1 MFSLV
6 NKHEE
11 FFDYLVFNARNFH
24 KSVLLA
30 KEVLQDISTLER
42 NGREATKLEHAGNK
56 LTIDI
61 VTRMKKVFI
70 TPIDREDFYA
80 LTRRLDDCVDD
91 MKDVV
96 LSLRIYHA
104 NNTWSEPLKMVN
116 ILEKMSGEMIELM
129 RLLKDIDK
137 NEKEIAAHARQLNK
151 LESEADVIYRGAI
164 SELFDGTHE
173 IIDIIRWKEIM
184 GGLEDTA
191 NQAENVGNLVKEVVM
206 KYA

>member
-11 FFDYLVFNARNFH
+11 FFDYLVSNARNFH

-61 VTRMKKVFI
+61 VARMKKVFI

-80 LTRRLDDCVDD
+80 LTRRLDDYVDD

>member
-1 MFSLV
+1 
-6 NKHEE
+6 
-11 FFDYLVFNARNFH
+11 
-24 KSVLLA
+24 
-30 KEVLQDISTLER
+30 
-42 NGREATKLEHAGNK
+42 
-56 LTIDI
+56 
-61 VTRMKKVFI
+61 
-70 TPIDREDFYA
+70 
-80 LTRRLDDCVDD
+80 
-91 MKDVV
+91 
-96 LSLRIYHA
+96 
-104 NNTWSEPLKMVN
+104 
-116 ILEKMSGEMIELM
+116 M

>member
-1 MFSLV
+1 M
-6 NKHEE
+6 
-11 FFDYLVFNARNFH
+11 
-24 KSVLLA
+24 
-30 KEVLQDISTLER
+30 LQDISTLER

-116 ILEKMSGEMIELM
+116 ILEKMSSEMIELM

>member
-11 FFDYLVFNARNFH
+11 FFDYLVSNARNCH

-61 VTRMKKVFI
+61 VARMKKVFI

>member
-1 MFSLV
+1 MFSMV
-6 NKHEE
+6 NQHED
-11 FFDYLVFNARNFH
+11 FFDYLVSNARNFH

-61 VTRMKKVFI
+61 VARMKKVFI

>member
-1 MFSLV
+1 M
-6 NKHEE
+6 
-11 FFDYLVFNARNFH
+11 
-24 KSVLLA
+24 
-30 KEVLQDISTLER
+30 LQDISTLER

>member
-11 FFDYLVFNARNFH
+11 FFDYLVSNAQNFH

-30 KEVLQDISTLER
+30 KEVLRDISTLER

-61 VTRMKKVFI
+61 VARMKKVFI